1 MAAPSKVEFPGQ
13 KKQRFRMRGTKHA
26 NEATANK
33 LKRELAKLLEN
44 PRAHLPVMTWKGRLR
59 WGRVDPVTKTMKSLE
74 MILRKKDNMAYLSKR
89 MMAKRGDPVA
99 KAFAGSLHAAHDQD
113 ITVVG
118 KFNSSSFGS
127 ASFIRRGEGKQGYLA
142 GLQNYSNLTL
152 RMLPWEDHAKRGMY
166 FFTWKGG
173 FVCTGP
179 KPTPPDE
186 WLDDVLD
193 RSRFEFTKHDDLPVP
208 IWVTEGIDAQAVHD
222 FKQSGEGYIR
232 FSFKHGPIL
241 AIGFDSLSKTEKKE
255 SSFMHHL
262 ALSMLPPFL
271 PSIVKIEANWTPKGW
286 DVSTP
291 LPDSATESK
300 DKVLDAWQG
309 LTMNEGVI
317 ALAIRRSVLDSI
329 DSGLVVG
336 DSWITG
342 LDFDEIEESLQ
353 SHPGSNDERNL
364 AAHMLYASMREGSVD
379 GEGLRIT
386 AKGDVSERKAAALE
400 VMEGTSCGNVLG
412 ALWEKWGLEGLAGLG
427 ITGVEAEEIWKKQH
441 KKPQPFGN
449 FLKSLDSAR
458 AMAKK
463 IARFPTREE
472 KISGATGAVHGLI
485 LQGLL
490 EGDGKAERNATQRH
504 DSIDSAAAAWA
515 WLLAAGRSTGQEWH
529 FEINARDRGGAWMGA
544 TQQLLDAGKTLYNCD
559 DDAVED
565 ATVAWMEAFSALK
578 TVTGEAI

>member
-1 MAAPSKVEFPGQ
+1 
-13 KKQRFRMRGTKHA
+13 
-26 NEATANK
+26 
-33 LKRELAKLLEN
+33 
-44 PRAHLPVMTWKGRLR
+44 
-59 WGRVDPVTKTMKSLE
+59 
-74 MILRKKDNMAYLSKR
+74 
-89 MMAKRGDPVA
+89 
-99 KAFAGSLHAAHDQD
+99 
-113 ITVVG
+113 
-118 KFNSSSFGS
+118 
-127 ASFIRRGEGKQGYLA
+127 
-142 GLQNYSNLTL
+142 
-152 RMLPWEDHAKRGMY
+152 
-166 FFTWKGG
+166 
-173 FVCTGP
+173 
-179 KPTPPDE
+179 
-186 WLDDVLD
+186 
-193 RSRFEFTKHDDLPVP
+193 
-208 IWVTEGIDAQAVHD
+208 
-222 FKQSGEGYIR
+222 
-232 FSFKHGPIL
+232 
-241 AIGFDSLSKTEKKE
+241 
-255 SSFMHHL
+255 MHHL

-559 DDAVED
+559 DGDVEE
-565 ATVAWMEAFSALK
+565 ATAAWMEAFSALK